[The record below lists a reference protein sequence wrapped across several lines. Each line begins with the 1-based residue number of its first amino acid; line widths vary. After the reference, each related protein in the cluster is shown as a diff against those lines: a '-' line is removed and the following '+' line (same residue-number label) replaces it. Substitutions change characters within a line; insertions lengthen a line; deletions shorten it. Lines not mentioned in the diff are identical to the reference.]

1 MPALT
6 SKPIGWFKPDVGQ
19 ARQTYDE
26 SELRLL
32 GGSLRE
38 RQLQPVLARP
48 DGTIIAGNR
57 RYRAAA
63 LVGLESLQ
71 VIIVDGEL
79 TTAQVRG
86 IQLTE
91 NIHRSD
97 LTPYEKWQACKELLE
112 LNGWQG
118 KELAEHLHLDPST
131 VTRLLSPSRAIPEA
145 QEALR
150 EGKLGISDIYAISK
164 LPPEDQ
170 SGLLALKLSGAT
182 RDMLEQQGRKKRA
195 SAAPAV
201 RASKIKVPLVT
212 GQVVTVAG
220 DEISL
225 EEAIEAAS
233 EAVKQ
238 MKQAVAKGLN
248 AKTAMNVWKDIA
260 AAS

>member
-1 MPALT
+1 MPKLE
-6 SKPIGWFKPDVGQ
+6 SKPLAFFKPDVGQ

-32 GGSLRE
+32 GESLKE

-71 VIIVDGEL
+71 VIIVEGEL

-97 LTPYEKWQACKELLE
+97 LTPYEKWQACKELLD

-170 SGLLALKLSGAT
+170 CGLLALKLSGAT

-195 SAAPAV
+195 SAAPTV

-212 GQVVTVAG
+212 GQIVTVAG

-238 MKQAVAKGLN
+238 MKQAVAKGLI